1 METIQAL
8 KKALT
13 SEFSYREIE
22 AAVINYIVT
31 SSGLSSNGL
40 DLFDNNADRI
50 AACTTVLQSHGFS
63 GDTETA
69 IHLFESFSD
78 DGAAARNGIVFTPIQ
93 LARYIVELTLK
104 RYDKWEHH
112 IKLLDPACG
121 CGIFLIA
128 AIDVIHEKFGTP
140 VRRIIEDNLYG
151 FDILNENVRR
161 CRSLLKVACLKNG
174 EPAEGLQDNIITV
187 DALRADWYGVSEVR
201 GFDIIIGNPPYISAK
216 NIDTS
221 TMSYLHTHYM
231 SSVGMCNICEAF
243 VEKAVLSISDNG
255 KCCFVLPNTILSS
268 RNSAEIRRLI
278 ADRGLADTIIE
289 YKDIHVFDKA
299 KVYSC
304 VLLLNALKHSTLS
317 YTASRAII
325 ADDFTELPLSNFTAD
340 GFIAHDSKVSADIA
354 KIERFRLKL
363 GQYMIMQLCTQCDE
377 LYLVKTDNSGFY
389 AEYNG
394 LRYDLEPEMVRPL
407 YKVSDFARVGLRK
420 RYIIYPYV
428 GGAAIP
434 EEDLRKLFPNTY
446 QYLITVKP
454 VLGLR
459 SKGKP
464 NPDGWYAYG
473 RRQGLKAY
481 PKKILFPNYAAKP
494 SFRLIEDDALFIN
507 GGGIAENNELPLHLL
522 LRVLNSDIM
531 AYYVRHTSKAIQ
543 RGYYLYN
550 KTSIGRFSIPDFSEN
565 EKDLLATGSDEQV
578 NEMLLRKYDITI

>member
-31 SSGLSSNGL
+31 ASGLSNNNGL

-50 AACTTVLQSHGFS
+50 ASCTALLKSHSFS
-63 GDTETA
+63 GDIETA
-69 IHLFESFSD
+69 IQLFESFSD
-78 DGAAARNGIVFTPIQ
+78 EGAVARNGIVYTPMQ

-112 IKLLDPACG
+112 IKLLDPSCG

-128 AIDVIHEKFGTP
+128 AIDVIHERFGTP

-187 DALRADWYGVSEVR
+187 DALRADWRSVSEVR

-216 NIDTS
+216 NNDES
-221 TMSYLHTHYM
+221 TMSYLHSHYT
-231 SSVGMCNICEAF
+231 SSGGMCNICEAF
-243 VEKAVLSISDNG
+243 VEKAVLSLSDKG
-255 KCCFVLPNTILSS
+255 QCCFVLPNTILSS
-268 RNSAEIRRLI
+268 RNSAGIRKLI
-278 ADRGLADTIIE
+278 ADRELADTIIE
-289 YKDIHVFDKA
+289 YKDIHVFDKV

-304 VLLLNALKHSTLS
+304 VLLLNALKHNTLS
-317 YTASRAII
+317 YTASLTILPDNFI
-325 ADDFTELPLSNFTAD
+325 KLPLSNFTAD
-340 GFIAHDSKVSADIA
+340 GFISHDSKVRDDIA
-354 KIERFRLKL
+354 RIERFRLKL
-363 GQYMIMQLCTQCDE
+363 GKYMIMQLCTQCDE
-377 LYLVKTDNSGFY
+377 LYLVKTDNGGFY

-394 LRYDLEPEMVRPL
+394 LRYDLEPEMVKPL
-407 YKVSDFARVGLRK
+407 YKVSDLARVGLRK

-446 QYLITVKP
+446 QYLMTVKP
-454 VLGLR
+454 VLDLR
-459 SKGKP
+459 NKGKQ

-481 PKKILFPNYAAKP
+481 PKKILFPNHYQQLK
-494 SFRLIEDDALFIN
+494 RLEILYKASSRGLCKIPLDKLKITEKIGNRYLF
-507 GGGIAENNELPLHLL
+507 
-522 LRVLNSDIM
+522 
-531 AYYVRHTSKAIQ
+531 
-543 RGYYLYN
+543 
-550 KTSIGRFSIPDFSEN
+550 
-565 EKDLLATGSDEQV
+565 
-578 NEMLLRKYDITI
+578 